1 MYIYIYVC
9 VYITDVYIY
18 IYIYIHTYIYIYICV
33 CLCLCL
39 CVYVCMLDII
49 RWIFT
54 SKFDRVLR
62 KSYRAGLHLLKQIIN
77 GFYCCICFIVFQT

>member
-1 MYIYIYVC
+1 MC
-9 VYITDVYIY
+9 VSVS
-18 IYIYIHTYIYIYICV
+18 V
-33 CLCLCL
+33 

-77 GFYCCICFIVFQT
+77 GFYCCICFIVFQN

>member
-1 MYIYIYVC
+1 MYVYIYMC
-9 VYITDVYIY
+9 VYIIDVYIY
-18 IYIYIHTYIYIYICV
+18 IYTYIYIYICV
-33 CLCLCL
+33 SVSVSVSV

-77 GFYCCICFIVFQT
+77 GFYCCICFIVFQN